1 MTYRAMLIAGWLSVL
16 SSFVTIPVAY
26 LSWKLEGR
34 IDAKAVL
41 IQSCIQILGILLFL
55 AIILCL
61 KRLLNA
67 SFRFHEVDKE
77 ISWLIKTNVMAGIIT
92 IASLQATDLNDTFG
106 LAAIILI
113 AAQGIV
119 QVRFGYRLLKL
130 NDPIGGMLKS
140 YCYLNMATGVCIA
153 SLILILVGMVLSA
166 VSDLM
171 LGTIFFYMAS
181 RSRQMAPPV
190 AEE

>member
-1 MTYRAMLIAGWLSVL
+1 MLIAGWLSVL
-16 SSFVTIPVAY
+16 SSFITIPVAY

-41 IQSCIQILGILLFL
+41 IQSSIQVLGILLFL
-55 AIILCL
+55 AITLCL
-61 KRLLNA
+61 KRLLNS

-77 ISWLIKTNVMAGIIT
+77 IGWLIKTNVLAGIIT
-92 IASLQATDLNDTFG
+92 IASLQATDLKDTFG

-113 AAQGIV
+113 VAQGIV
-119 QVRFGYRLLKL
+119 QVRFGHRLLKL
-130 NDPIGGMLKS
+130 NDPIGGMLKP
-140 YCYLNMATGVCIA
+140 YCYLNMATGVCIT
-153 SLILILVGMVLSA
+153 SLILILVGMVVSA

-181 RSRQMAPPV
+181 KSKQMAPPV